1 MRIDEASGPSATAG
15 FLRRRSSMPMWMDLA
30 WRVVLLFGLIA
41 LVLLF
46 HWIGRDGLKDNFD
59 DQISFIDVLY
69 FTTVTVTTVGY
80 GDIVP
85 VTPEARLFESL
96 FVTPIRLFVWL
107 IFLGTAYNLFL
118 RNILYRWRMARI
130 QADLHNHIIVTGFG
144 TSGQEAV
151 HELLARGTDAREI
164 VVIDGSDNFP
174 TRYLVNDACVI
185 GGKPNVY
192 GSIFRFEGQ
201 ASVFATKDGPCYRCM
216 FPEPPPPGL
225 VPSCAEGGV
234 LGILPGVVGTLQ
246 ATEAIK
252 LILGVGESLVG
263 RFLLFDALKL
273 RFRELK
279 VRKDPDCPVCG
290 EHPTVTQLI
299 DYEQFCGITQ
309 TATAA
314 ATSSTEDADEAT
326 VEELKTRL
334 DRHESF
340 LLLDVREP
348 QEFEICRIPGS
359 VLIPL
364 GDLPSRLF
372 ELEGRDDMIVH
383 CKSGVRSGKAV
394 KLLREAG
401 YSKARNLK
409 GGILAWINRIDPTL
423 PKY

>member
-164 VVIDGSDNFP
+164 VVIDGSEKALQLAEAHGCNVLCGDS
-174 TRYLVNDACVI
+174 TRDKTL
-185 GGKPNVY
+185 
-192 GSIFRFEGQ
+192 
-201 ASVFATKDGPCYRCM
+201 KD
-216 FPEPPPPGL
+216 
-225 VPSCAEGGV
+225 V
-234 LGILPGVVGTLQ
+234 
-246 ATEAIK
+246 AIHRARSM
-252 LILGVGESLVG
+252 IVS
-263 RFLLFDALKL
+263 A
-273 RFRELK
+273 
-279 VRKDPDCPVCG
+279 
-290 EHPTVTQLI
+290 
-299 DYEQFCGITQ
+299 
-309 TATAA
+309 
-314 ATSSTEDADEAT
+314 
-326 VEELKTRL
+326 
-334 DRHESF
+334 
-340 LLLDVREP
+340 
-348 QEFEICRIPGS
+348 
-359 VLIPL
+359 
-364 GDLPSRLF
+364 
-372 ELEGRDDMIVH
+372 GRDDTSILITLTARHLAPHLPISIVVRNEDNELPARQAGATTVINPVSFAGLWLAGSTSGQH
-383 CKSGVRSGKAV
+383 IADYMADLAASGGRVKLNERAVLPNEIGQPLSAIRTGLGVRIYRDNRPIGFWEEDAKRLQTGDVIIEIA
-394 KLLREAG
+394 EGDG
-401 YSKARNLK
+401 YGNA
-409 GGILAWINRIDPTL
+409 L
-423 PKY
+423 PPV